1 MAHPPSSASPPS
13 FRLGDIY
20 YVLFRHKWKII
31 ICALL
36 GLGIAAAFYKL
47 NPPPYQS
54 DAKLFIRFVISDRQS
69 GEPGENDTITM
80 SPDARGATVLNSELQ
95 IFTSR
100 DLAEIVARNI
110 GPEKVLAGIS
120 ESKSLS
126 DAASV
131 IRAGLIAQVPRSSST
146 IEVTFRHPNPEIT
159 QTILREYVDSYRK
172 RHVEIHRA
180 AGMVGDFLAQETDQL
195 RARLTQTEEELRKV
209 NAKAG
214 VVSLEAS
221 KLAFSEQMNRIR
233 ESLFTAQAELAA
245 RLSVYEQMNKL
256 LQPTGGEE
264 SAEAPPAPVSPQQI
278 EAFQKVVTQ
287 LDQLRSRERELLN
300 FFKEGSSRVQEVR
313 MQITE
318 AEAQRDQLIAA
329 HPGLARVAPAVVAS
343 AARPGGYDPVA
354 EGNQITGLQARIRA
368 LNAQMDQ
375 IRAEAANLDQLEVS
389 ILELRRRKELEE
401 ANYRRYAASLEQ
413 SRIKEAMGDGKV
425 SNISV
430 VQSPTPAGQD
440 WMPIR
445 KIAAGIGAGG
455 LVLGLV
461 WAFLIEMFLDHSV
474 RRPGDVERALRA
486 PLFISIPKLRLNG
499 RPSRKR
505 KALPAPAAPELGA
518 PSTPTAPFASP
529 EQVAASTPPQPPAAT
544 DNGAPQPSAEIEP
557 YHQTLRDRLISYF
570 ESINLRHK
578 PKLIAVTGLGR
589 GSGVTTTATG
599 LARSLSET
607 GEGNVLLVDM
617 TQGQGSAQHFQRG
630 TQVGLDQLLDT
641 RNSAFVRD
649 NLYVVSEHSGG
660 ERLAKGL
667 PQRFNQ
673 LVPKLK
679 ASDFDYI
686 IFDMPPVNQ
695 ISITPRLAGFMDMT
709 LLVVESEKTDRHVAE
724 RATELLSQAKTNVG
738 VVLNKNRPYVPT
750 ALQQD
755 REFLLGM

>member
-1 MAHPPSSASPPS
+1 MANSSTATPPS

-20 YVLFRHKWKII
+20 YVLFRHKWKILT
-31 ICALL
+31 CAML
-36 GLGIAAAFYKL
+36 GVGIAAAVYKL
-47 NPPPYQS
+47 NPPPYSS
-54 DAKLFIRFVISDRQS
+54 DAKLFIRFVISEGRS
-69 GEPGENDTITM
+69 AEPGDNDTITM
-80 SPDARGATVLNSELQ
+80 SPDARGTTVLNSELQ

-100 DLAEIVARNI
+100 DLAEIVARNV
-110 GPEKVLAGIS
+110 GPEKILAGIS
-120 ESKSLS
+120 ADSKSLQ
-126 DAASV
+126 AATSV
-131 IRAGLIAQVPRSSST
+131 VHAGMIAEIPRYSST
-146 IEVTFRHPNPEIT
+146 IWATMQHPNPEMA
-159 QTILREYVDSYRK
+159 QTILREYISSYLK
-172 RHVEIHRA
+172 RHQEIHRA

-214 VVSLEAS
+214 VVSLEES
-221 KLAFSEQMNRIR
+221 KMVISAQIAKIR
-233 ESLFTAQAELAA
+233 QQIFDAQVELSG
-245 RLSVYEQMNKL
+245 RTSVYEQMTKL
-256 LQPTGGEE
+256 LQPTA
-264 SAEAPPAPVSPQQI
+264 AENPADAAPAPVPPQQI
-278 EAFQKVVTQ
+278 AAFQKVITQ

-300 FFKEGSSRVQEVR
+300 FFKEGSSRIQEVR
-313 MQITE
+313 MQIAD
-318 AEAQRDQLIAA
+318 AEAQRGQLIAA
-329 HPGLARVAPAVVAS
+329 HPGLARVTPAVVAS
-343 AARPGGYDPVA
+343 VAQPGEYDPVI
-354 EGNQITGLQARIRA
+354 EGAQINALQARIKM
-368 LNAQMDQ
+368 LLQQMEQ
-375 IRAEAANLDQLEVS
+375 LRTEAANLDQLEVS

-413 SRIKEAMGDGKV
+413 DRIKNAMGDGKV

-430 VQSPTPAGQD
+430 VQSPTPSGQD
-440 WMPIR
+440 WLPIR
-445 KIAAGIGAGG
+445 KIAGGIAAGG
-455 LVLGLV
+455 IVLGLA
-461 WAFLIEMFLDHSV
+461 WAFLIEMLLDHSV

-499 RPSRKR
+499 RPSRKQ
-505 KALPAPAAPELGA
+505 KALPPPATPPTGTQV
-518 PSTPTAPFASP
+518 PSAPFATNETAP
-529 EQVAASTPPQPPAAT
+529 GPAVPAVA
-544 DNGAPQPSAEIEP
+544 DNGSSHALSEIEP
-557 YHQTLRDRLISYF
+557 FHQTLRDRLISYF

-589 GSGVTTTATG
+589 GSGVTTTASG

-630 TQVGLDQLLDT
+630 TQIGLDQLLDT

-724 RATELLSQAKTNVG
+724 RATELLAQAKTNVG
-738 VVLNKNRPYVPT
+738 VVLNKNKSYVPT

>member
-1 MAHPPSSASPPS
+1 MAIPSATPSS
-13 FRLGDIY
+13 FKLGDIY

-31 ICALL
+31 VCTLL
-36 GLGIAAAFYKL
+36 GLGIAAAVYKL
-47 NPPPYQS
+47 NPPAYQS
-54 DAKLFIRFVISDRQS
+54 YAKLFIRFVISEGRVT
-69 GEPGENDTITM
+69 EPGDKDTITV
-80 SPDARGATVLNSELQ
+80 SPDVRGATVLNSELQ
-95 IFTSR
+95 ILTSR

-110 GPEKVLAGIS
+110 GPERILAGIS
-120 ESKSLS
+120 DSKSLAE
-126 DAASV
+126 AATV
-131 IRAGLIAQVPRSSST
+131 LQNGLTADVPRNSST
-146 IEVTFRHPNPEIT
+146 IFVSFAHPNAEIV
-159 QTILREYVDSYRK
+159 QSVLRDYVSSYLK

-221 KLAFSEQMNRIR
+221 KQSFAEQMNRIR
-233 ESLFTAQAELAA
+233 DAIFTAQAELAA
-245 RLSVYEQMNKL
+245 RLSVHEQMTSL
-256 LQPTGGEE
+256 LQPSGNEKSGDT
-264 SAEAPPAPVSPQQI
+264 APVPPLQI

-287 LDQLRSRERELLN
+287 LDQFRNRERELLN

-313 MQITE
+313 MQIAE
-318 AEAQRDQLIAA
+318 AEAQREQLIAA
-329 HPGLARVAPAVVAS
+329 HPGLARITPAVVAS

-354 EGNQITGLQARIRA
+354 EGAQITALQARIRA
-368 LNAQMDQ
+368 LNAQMEQ
-375 IRAEAANLDQLEVS
+375 IRTEAANLDQLEVS

-430 VQSPTPAGQD
+430 VQSPTPASQD
-440 WMPIR
+440 WMPVR
-445 KIAAGIGAGG
+445 KIVAGIAGG
-455 LVLGLV
+455 GIVLGIA
-461 WAFLIEMFLDHSV
+461 WAFLIEMFLDHSL
-474 RRPGDVERALRA
+474 RRPGEVERTLGT

-499 RPSRKR
+499 RPPRKQ
-505 KALPAPAAPELGA
+505 KALPAPSPAAAGTPV
-518 PSTPTAPFASP
+518 PTAPFAGTES
-529 EQVAASTPPQPPAAT
+529 PPASALPAANT
-544 DNGAPQPSAEIEP
+544 QDSSQALAEIEP
-557 YHQTLRDRLISYF
+557 FHQTLRDRLISYF

-589 GSGVTTTATG
+589 GTGVTTTASG

-630 TQVGLDQLLDT
+630 TQIGLDQLLDT

-709 LLVVESEKTDRHVAE
+709 LLVVESEKTDRHVAQ
-724 RATELLSQAKTNVG
+724 RATELLSQSKTNVG
-738 VVLNKNRPYVPT
+738 VVLNKNKPYVPT

>member
-1 MAHPPSSASPPS
+1 MASSDTSSPPG
-13 FRLGDIY
+13 FKLGDVY
-20 YVLFRHKWKII
+20 YVLFRHKWKIV

-36 GLGIAAAFYKL
+36 GLGSAATAYKL

-54 DAKLFIRFVISDRQS
+54 EAKLFIRFVISDRQS

-95 IFTSR
+95 ILTSR
-100 DLAEIVARNI
+100 DLAEIVARNV

-120 ESKSLS
+120 ESKSLP

-131 IRAGLIAQVPRSSST
+131 VRAGLIAEVPRNSST
-146 IEVTFRHPNPEIT
+146 IEAIFRHPNPEMA
-159 QTILREYVDSYRK
+159 QTILREYVSSYLK

-221 KLAFSEQMNRIR
+221 KLAFAEQMNRIR
-233 ESLFTAQAELAA
+233 EAIFTAQADLAA
-245 RLSVYEQMNKL
+245 RLSVYEQMTKL
-256 LQPTGGEE
+256 LQPSGGADSEE
-264 SAEAPPAPVSPQQI
+264 ASPAPVPPQQI

-287 LDQLRSRERELLN
+287 LDQLRNRERELLN

-313 MQITE
+313 MQIAD
-318 AEAQRDQLIAA
+318 AEAQREQLIAA
-329 HPGLARVAPAVVAS
+329 HPGLARVTPAVVAS

-354 EGNQITGLQARIRA
+354 EGAQITALQARIRA
-368 LNAQMDQ
+368 LNAQMEQ
-375 IRAEAANLDQLEVS
+375 IRSEAANLDQLEIA

-445 KIAAGIGAGG
+445 KIAAGIAGG
-455 LVLGLV
+455 GIVFGLA

-499 RPSRKR
+499 RPLRKR
-505 KALPAPAAPELGA
+505 KALPAPAASTPVD
-518 PSTPTAPFASP
+518 PSTPTAPF
-529 EQVAASTPPQPPAAT
+529 VADAPAPAALPPAAEPA
-544 DNGAPQPSAEIEP
+544 NGAAQPPAEIEP
-557 YHQTLRDRLISYF
+557 FHQTLRDRLISYF

-724 RATELLSQAKTNVG
+724 RATELLAQAKTNVG
-738 VVLNKNRPYVPT
+738 VVLNKNRPYVP
-750 ALQQD
+750 ASLQQD
-755 REFLLGM
+755 SDFLLGT

>member
-1 MAHPPSSASPPS
+1 MANSSPSASPPS
-13 FRLGDIY
+13 FRLGDVY

-36 GLGIAAAFYKL
+36 GLGSAAAVYKL

-95 IFTSR
+95 ILTSR

-126 DAASV
+126 EAASV
-131 IRAGLIAQVPRSSST
+131 IRAGLVAEVPRSSST
-146 IEVTFRHPNPEIT
+146 IEVTFRHANPEMT
-159 QTILREYVDSYRK
+159 QTILREYVSSYLK

-180 AGMVGDFLAQETDQL
+180 AGLVGDFLAQETDQL

-221 KLAFSEQMNRIR
+221 KLAFAEQMNRIR
-233 ESLFTAQAELAA
+233 ESVFTAQADLAA

-256 LQPTGGEE
+256 LQPGAEGGPSEE
-264 SAEAPPAPVSPQQI
+264 QTAPVPPQQI
-278 EAFQKVVTQ
+278 EAYQKIVTQ

-300 FFKEGSSRVQEVR
+300 FFKEGSARVQEVR
-313 MQITE
+313 MQIAD
-318 AEAQRDQLIAA
+318 AESQRQQLVAA

-343 AARPGGYDPVA
+343 AARAGGYDPVA
-354 EGNQITGLQARIRA
+354 EGAQITALQARIRA
-368 LNAQMDQ
+368 LNAQMEQ
-375 IRAEAANLDQLEVS
+375 IRTEAANLDQLEIS

-401 ANYRRYAASLEQ
+401 SNYRRYAASLEQ

-440 WMPIR
+440 WLPIR
-445 KIAAGIGAGG
+445 KIAAGIAGG
-455 LVLGLV
+455 GIVLGLV

-499 RPSRKR
+499 RPSRKQ
-505 KALPAPAAPELGA
+505 KALPAPAATPPPD
-518 PSTPTAPFASP
+518 PSAPTAPFAATEP
-529 EQVAASTPPQPPAAT
+529 PPASSLPA
-544 DNGAPQPSAEIEP
+544 APDRGSPQTLAEIEP

-589 GSGVTTTATG
+589 GSGVTTTASG

-630 TQVGLDQLLDT
+630 TQIGLDQLLDT

-738 VVLNKNRPYVPT
+738 VVLNKNKPYVPT